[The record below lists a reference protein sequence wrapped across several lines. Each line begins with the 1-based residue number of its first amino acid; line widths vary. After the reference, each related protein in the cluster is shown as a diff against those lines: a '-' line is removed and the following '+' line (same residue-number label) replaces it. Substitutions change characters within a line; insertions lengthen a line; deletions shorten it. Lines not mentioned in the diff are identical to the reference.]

1 MVSDVDQK
9 VFWREKISLE
19 AIDFLPLN
27 VLHQTLFK
35 FAELFLLSATL
46 PTQIFLKEIA
56 YILTCYQAFL
66 KAQLFFIIFKAMEDN
81 KVKTQI
87 LFACK
92 FYLFP
97 YLQLFIDKY
106 KCIITK

>member
-1 MVSDVDQK
+1 
-9 VFWREKISLE
+9 
-19 AIDFLPLN
+19 
-27 VLHQTLFK
+27 
-35 FAELFLLSATL
+35 
-46 PTQIFLKEIA
+46 
-56 YILTCYQAFL
+56 
-66 KAQLFFIIFKAMEDN
+66 MEDN

-106 KCIITK
+106 KCIITTEVNFNRELRQSNKVWKAPRLI

>member
-1 MVSDVDQK
+1 MAGKNLAWGDWFSPIK
-9 VFWREKISLE
+9 C
-19 AIDFLPLN
+19 
-27 VLHQTLFK
+27 
-35 FAELFLLSATL
+35 FAPDAVQIRRTFSEATL

>member
-1 MVSDVDQK
+1 M
-9 VFWREKISLE
+9 
-19 AIDFLPLN
+19 
-27 VLHQTLFK
+27 
-35 FAELFLLSATL
+35 
-46 PTQIFLKEIA
+46 
-56 YILTCYQAFL
+56 TCYQALL